1 MRATGPHWTAATS
14 CCGRPRRTG
23 RTVGSISTV
32 GAVRHGWRTWPVAN
46 CPLPKGHYL
55 RIEGIDYKRF
65 ESMEEVT
72 AYIKAKMPDSKPK
85 VMQFNA
91 WHRRVSS

>member
-1 MRATGPHWTAATS
+1 
-14 CCGRPRRTG
+14 
-23 RTVGSISTV
+23 
-32 GAVRHGWRTWPVAN
+32 VAN

-65 ESMEEVT
+65 ESMEEAT